1 MTHRT
6 AFAAALI
13 VTALAA
19 TAHAAGPQI
28 HACDFKIK
36 ARCVK
41 GDASVTLTDGK
52 VTRVVVDVY
61 WCGLPGR
68 PGYSCLID
76 SSRGDSD
83 AKWSEAGGAT
93 LIDNA
98 APTNPTDPDRVKV
111 TLGQDVSI
119 DFAEAQS
126 LGRCGAGAEL
136 PRTIVIPAIKA
147 ACRVQLGEP

>member
-6 AFAAALI
+6 ALA
-13 VTALAA
+13 TAFMLMVLAA
-19 TAHAAGPQI
+19 TAHAAGSDI

-52 VTRVVVDVY
+52 VTRVVIDVY

-76 SSRGDSD
+76 SSRGDND
-83 AKWSEAGGAT
+83 AKWSEDGGAT

-98 APTNPTDPDRVKV
+98 APSNPTAPDRMKV
-111 TLGQDVSI
+111 SIGQDVSI
-119 DFAEAQS
+119 DLAAAQS

-136 PRTIVIPAIKA
+136 PRTIVIPAKKT